1 MKLILIRHG
10 QTQGNILNEQ
20 GINLF
25 TGALNNKYT
34 DLTEKGIEAAKKLK
48 DNPIIKE
55 ISKVYCSDLKR
66 AIDTAKLAKPG
77 YELHI
82 DKRLRE
88 RSLGDFEGKYPE
100 DLEDHENYKKYFAD
114 ENYKKF
120 RRDFIQKAPNGE
132 NYTDVIER
140 TKDFLDSLKMDE
152 DITIG
157 IFSHMHCI
165 RCIFYNLL
173 KFEPK
178 EKIFNLKIEN
188 CEPYVIERMHDKKFK
203 LTSHNLDDLFN
214 KICW

>member
-1 MKLILIRHG
+1 MKIILIRHG

-25 TGALNNKYT
+25 TGALNNQYT
-34 DLTEKGIEAAKKLK
+34 DLTENGIEEAKKLK

-55 ISKVYCSDLKR
+55 ISKVYCSDLTR

-77 YELHI
+77 YELNI

-88 RSLGDFEGKYPE
+88 RSLGDFEGKYTE
-100 DLEDHENYKKYFAD
+100 DLQDKYKEYFTD
-114 ENYKKF
+114 ETYKKF

-132 NYTDVIER
+132 NYTDVITR
-140 TKDFLDSLKMDE
+140 TNDCLNSLNMEE

-157 IFSHMHCI
+157 IFAHMHCI

-188 CEPYVIERMHDKKFK
+188 CEPYVIEKMKDKNFK
-203 LTSHNLDDLFN
+203 LISHNLEDLFN

>member
-1 MKLILIRHG
+1 MKIILIRHG

-25 TGALNNKYT
+25 TGALNNQYT
-34 DLTEKGIEAAKKLK
+34 DLTENGIEEAKKLK

-55 ISKVYCSDLKR
+55 ISKVYCSDLTR

-77 YELHI
+77 YELNI

-88 RSLGDFEGKYPE
+88 RSLGDFEGKYTE
-100 DLEDHENYKKYFAD
+100 DLQDKYKEYFTD
-114 ENYKKF
+114 ETYKKF

-132 NYTDVIER
+132 NYTDVIRR
-140 TKDFLDSLKMDE
+140 TNDFLNSLNMEE
-152 DITIG
+152 DMTIG
-157 IFSHMHCI
+157 IFAHMHCI

-188 CEPYVIERMHDKKFK
+188 CEPYVIEKMKDKNFK
-203 LTSHNLDDLFN
+203 LISHNLEDLFN

>member
-1 MKLILIRHG
+1 MKTIKNTL
-10 QTQGNILNEQ
+10 QM
-20 GINLF
+20 
-25 TGALNNKYT
+25 K
-34 DLTEKGIEAAKKLK
+34 
-48 DNPIIKE
+48 II
-55 ISKVYCSDLKR
+55 
-66 AIDTAKLAKPG
+66 
-77 YELHI
+77 
-82 DKRLRE
+82 
-88 RSLGDFEGKYPE
+88 
-100 DLEDHENYKKYFAD
+100 
-114 ENYKKF
+114 KKF

-188 CEPYVIERMHDKKFK
+188 CEPYVIERIQDKTFK

>member
-114 ENYKKF
+114 ENY
-120 RRDFIQKAPNGE
+120 
-132 NYTDVIER
+132 TDVIER

-188 CEPYVIERMHDKKFK
+188 CEPYVIERIQDKTFK

>member
-1 MKLILIRHG
+1 MKIVLIRHG
-10 QTQGNILNEQ
+10 QTKGNILNEQ

-34 DLTEKGIEAAKKLK
+34 DLTEKGIADAKQLQSNKV
-48 DNPIIKE
+48 IKS
-55 ISKVYCSDLKR
+55 IQKVYCSDLNR

-77 YELHI
+77 YELNI

-88 RSLGDFEGKYPE
+88 RTLGEFEGKYPE
-100 DLEDHENYKKYFAD
+100 DLINDVRYKKYFTDAT
-114 ENYKKF
+114 YKKF
-120 RRDFIQKAPNGE
+120 RRDFVQKAPNGE
-132 NYTDVIER
+132 SYTDVTKR
-140 TKDFLDSLKMDE
+140 TKNFLDSLNMDE

-165 RCIFYNLL
+165 RTIFYNLL

-188 CEPYVIERMHDKKFK
+188 CVPYVIEKMQDETFK
-203 LTSHNLDDLFN
+203 LTSHNLEDLFS

>member
-34 DLTEKGIEAAKKLK
+34 DLTEKGIEDAKKLK

-88 RSLGDFEGKYPE
+88 RSLGDF
-100 DLEDHENYKKYFAD
+100 EDHENYKKYFAD

-188 CEPYVIERMHDKKFK
+188 CKPYVIEKMHDKKFK

>member
-34 DLTEKGIEAAKKLK
+34 DLTEKGIEAAKKLN
-48 DNPIIKE
+48 DNPTIKE

-77 YELHI
+77 YELNI

-100 DLEDHENYKKYFAD
+100 DLEDNESYKKYFTD

-120 RRDFIQKAPNGE
+120 RRDFIQKAPHGE
-132 NYTDVIER
+132 SYTDVIKR
-140 TKDFLDSLKMDE
+140 TKDFLDSLNMDE

-157 IFSHMHCI
+157 IFAHMHCI

-178 EKIFNLKIEN
+178 EKIFNCL
-188 CEPYVIERMHDKKFK
+188 
-203 LTSHNLDDLFN
+203 
-214 KICW
+214 